1 MVRFITQQDV
11 STVFVVDPDPAT
23 GALTKELFEGSHLR
37 CETYSTCREFLAAYD
52 SGCPG
57 CLVLEHRIPDMS
69 GLQLQRRLAASSSKL
84 PLVFV
89 LAAANVST
97 AVELMRGGAVHVLEK
112 PVRPVELLTAIQ
124 EALALDHD
132 RRIEV
137 QHEAKTREQIAAL
150 TRKEREVLTLI
161 AQGKSTK
168 AIAAHFGLTVRAV
181 EQRRRNL
188 MGKLHFR
195 SPLELLRFSVTARQ
209 LCQPATNSDQP
220 LQDGHFEVPQPA
232 AMV

>member
-1 MVRFITQQDV
+1 MIRSGTLHDV
-11 STVFVVDPDPAT
+11 PTVFVVDPDPTT

-37 CETYSTCREFLAAYD
+37 CENYSTCREFLAVYD

-69 GLQLQRRLAASSSKL
+69 GLQLQRRLAASGSML

-89 LAAANVST
+89 MSAANVST

-124 EALALDHD
+124 EALVLDHD
-132 RRIEV
+132 RRVAVER
-137 QHEAKTREQIAAL
+137 EAKVGEQIAAL
-150 TRKEREVLTLI
+150 TRKEREVLDLI
-161 AQGKSTK
+161 AQGKSIK
-168 AIAAHFGLTVRAV
+168 SMAAHLDLTVRAV

-188 MGKLHFR
+188 MGKLQLR
-195 SPLELLRFSVTARQ
+195 SLLELMQFSVTARR
-209 LCQPATNSDQP
+209 LFRPAANSDQP
-220 LQDGHFEVPQPA
+220 WQDAHLEISRPPA
-232 AMV
+232 LV